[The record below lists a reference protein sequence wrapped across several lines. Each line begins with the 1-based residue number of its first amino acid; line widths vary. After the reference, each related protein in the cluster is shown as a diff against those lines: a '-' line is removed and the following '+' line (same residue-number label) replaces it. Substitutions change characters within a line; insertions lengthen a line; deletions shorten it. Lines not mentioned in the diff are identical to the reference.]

1 MTRVLVHYQLI
12 QTRPK
17 SCTWRGAVA
26 PVTDADELGASQV
39 LTERLLQI
47 DLLLDRY
54 ATIAQLRAKPTSEL
68 GDDDRRT
75 SWLHLSHFVAS
86 CMSMAT
92 DSLAATKQLLL
103 PDGEQLEHRVTAHFP
118 LLRSALESASTA
130 LWILRPDDQRE
141 RIIRLLQLRATDID
155 YDLTLVKAAAK
166 LADLSTSEGRS
177 ASQAAIRSGVAR
189 RKRHSQQ
196 MTSIANA
203 EGISADEYT
212 GGAPG
217 HSVIVEQATDS
228 PDLNGKYASTV
239 WRLISGL
246 THPSPLR
253 MMSTSK
259 HGDTVDNEDGVLYVV
274 ASMNLAHT
282 TNALLAA
289 MMTYRQA
296 TETLAARIARVH
308 HRSGPA

>member
-1 MTRVLVHYQLI
+1 MAHPPWPERGLIRVPVTEPDELDASRVL
-12 QTRPK
+12 
-17 SCTWRGAVA
+17 
-26 PVTDADELGASQV
+26 TD
-39 LTERLLQI
+39 RLRQI
-47 DLLLDRY
+47 DSILARY

-92 DSLAATKQLLL
+92 DNLAATKQLLL
-103 PDGEQLEHRVTAHFP
+103 PDGAQLEHRVTAHFP
-118 LLRSALESASTA
+118 LLRAALESASTA
-130 LWILRPDDQRE
+130 LWLLRPDIQRD
-141 RIIRLLQLRATDID
+141 RIIRLLQLRTTDID
-155 YDLTLVKAAAK
+155 YDLTLIKAAAK
-166 LADLSTSEGRS
+166 LADLSTPQGRS
-177 ASQAAIRSGVAR
+177 ASQAAIRGGVAR
-189 RKRHSQQ
+189 RKRHLHQ
-196 MTSIANA
+196 MAKIAET
-203 EGISADEYT
+203 EGISVDDYV

-217 HSVIVEQATDS
+217 HSVIVEQATDY
-228 PDLNGKYASTV
+228 PDLNGKYASAV

-259 HGDTVDNEDGVLYVV
+259 HGDTVDNEDGTLYVV

-282 TNALLAA
+282 TNALLAS
-289 MMTYRQA
+289 MMTYRHA
-296 TETLAARIARVH
+296 TETLAARVARVT

>member
-1 MTRVLVHYQLI
+1 MEKRPRLERGLIRV
-12 QTRPK
+12 
-17 SCTWRGAVA
+17 
-26 PVTDADELGASQV
+26 PVTDADELDASRV

-47 DLLLDRY
+47 DPLLERY
-54 ATIAQLRAKPTSEL
+54 ATIAQLRAKPASEL
-68 GDDDRRT
+68 GEDDRRT

-92 DSLAATKQLLL
+92 DSLAATTQLLL

-130 LWILRPDDQRE
+130 LWLLRPDDQRE
-141 RIIRLLQLRATDID
+141 RIIRLLQLRTTDID

-177 ASQAAIRSGVAR
+177 ASQAAIRGSVAR
-189 RKRHSQQ
+189 RKRHMHQ
-196 MTSIANA
+196 MTKIAEA
-203 EGISADEYT
+203 EGISVDDYT

-217 HSVIVEQATDS
+217 HGVIVEQATDY
-228 PDLNGKYASTV
+228 PDLNGGYASTV

-259 HGDTVDNEDGVLYVV
+259 HGGTVDNEDGTLYVV

-296 TETLAARIARVH
+296 TETLAARVARIH
-308 HRSGPA
+308 SKR

>member
-1 MTRVLVHYQLI
+1 MDHPPRPARGLIRV
-12 QTRPK
+12 
-17 SCTWRGAVA
+17 
-26 PVTDADELGASQV
+26 PVTDAAELDASRV
-39 LTERLLQI
+39 LTERLQQV
-47 DLLLDRY
+47 DALLARY

-92 DSLAATKQLLL
+92 DNLAATKQLLL
-103 PDGEQLEHRVTAHFP
+103 PDGGQLEHRVTAHFP

-130 LWILRPDDQRE
+130 LWLLRPEDQRE
-141 RIIRLLQLRATDID
+141 RIVRLLQLRTTDIE

-166 LADLSTSEGRS
+166 LADVNTAQGRS
-177 ASQAAIRSGVAR
+177 TSQAAIRGGVAR
-189 RKRHSQQ
+189 RKRHLQQ
-196 MTSIANA
+196 MAKIAEA
-203 EGISADEYT
+203 EGISADEYIA
-212 GGAPG
+212 GAPG
-217 HSVIVEQATDS
+217 HGMIVEQATDY
-228 PDLNGKYASTV
+228 PDLNGGYASTV

-253 MMSTSK
+253 MLTTSE
-259 HGDTVDNEDGVLYVV
+259 HGETVDNEDGTLYVV

-296 TETLAARIARVH
+296 TETLAARIIRVRAR
-308 HRSGPA
+308 SEPT

>member
-1 MTRVLVHYQLI
+1 MEQPRPFERGLIRV
-12 QTRPK
+12 
-17 SCTWRGAVA
+17 
-26 PVTDADELGASQV
+26 PVTDADELNASRV
-39 LTERLLQI
+39 LTERLLQV
-47 DLLLDRY
+47 DALLERY

-92 DSLAATKQLLL
+92 DNLAAAKQLLL

-118 LLRSALESASTA
+118 LLRSALESTSTA
-130 LWILRPDDQRE
+130 LWLLRPDVQRD
-141 RIIRLLQLRATDID
+141 RIVRLLQLRTTDVD

-166 LADLSTSEGRS
+166 LADLSTPEGRS
-177 ASQAAIRSGVAR
+177 ASQAAIRGAVAR

-196 MTSIANA
+196 IARIADA

-212 GGAPG
+212 RGAPG
-217 HSVIVEQATDS
+217 YGVVVEQATDY
-228 PDLNGKYASTV
+228 PDLNGGYTSTV

-259 HGDTVDNEDGVLYVV
+259 HGDTVDNEDGTLYVV
-274 ASMNLAHT
+274 ASMNVAHT
-282 TNALLAA
+282 TNALLAS
-289 MMTYRQA
+289 MMTYRRA
-296 TETLAARIARVH
+296 TETLAARILRVH
-308 HRSGPA
+308 ARL

>member
-1 MTRVLVHYQLI
+1 MQPQPRPERGLIRV
-12 QTRPK
+12 
-17 SCTWRGAVA
+17 
-26 PVTDADELGASQV
+26 PVTDADELNASRV
-39 LTERLLQI
+39 LTERLRQV
-47 DLLLDRY
+47 DSLLERY

-75 SWLHLSHFVAS
+75 SWLQLSHYVAS

-92 DSLAATKQLLL
+92 DNLAATKQLLL

-118 LLRSALESASTA
+118 LLRAALESASTA
-130 LWILRPDDQRE
+130 LWLLRPDAQRD
-141 RIIRLLQLRATDID
+141 RIIRLLQLRMTDID
-155 YDLTLVKAAAK
+155 YDLTLIKAAAK
-166 LADLSTSEGRS
+166 IADLTTPQGRS
-177 ASQAAIRSGVAR
+177 ASQAAIRGGVAR
-189 RKRHSQQ
+189 RKRHMEQ
-196 MTSIANA
+196 MTKIAET
-203 EGISADEYT
+203 EGISVDDYT

-217 HSVIVEQATDS
+217 YGVIVEKATDY
-228 PDLNGKYASTV
+228 PDLNGRYAATV

-259 HGDTVDNEDGVLYVV
+259 HGDAVDNEDGTLYLV
-274 ASMNLAHT
+274 ATMNVAHT

-296 TETLAARIARVH
+296 TETLAARVARVH
-308 HRSGPA
+308 HRTRPS

>member
-1 MTRVLVHYQLI
+1 MQHQPRPERGLIRV
-12 QTRPK
+12 
-17 SCTWRGAVA
+17 
-26 PVTDADELGASQV
+26 PVTDADELNASRV
-39 LTERLLQI
+39 LTERLRQV
-47 DLLLDRY
+47 DELLERY

-75 SWLHLSHFVAS
+75 SWLHLSHYVAS

-92 DSLAATKQLLL
+92 DNLAATKQLLL
-103 PDGEQLEHRVTAHFP
+103 PDEEQLEHRVTAHFP
-118 LLRSALESASTA
+118 LLRAALESASTA
-130 LWILRPDDQRE
+130 LWLLRPDVQRD
-141 RIIRLLQLRATDID
+141 RIVRLLQLRTTDIG
-155 YDLTLVKAAAK
+155 YDLTLIKAAAK
-166 LADLSTSEGRS
+166 LADLSTPQGRS
-177 ASQAAIRSGVAR
+177 ASQAAIRGVVAR
-189 RKRHSQQ
+189 RKRHMQQ
-196 MTSIANA
+196 MTKIAEA
-203 EGISADEYT
+203 EGISVDDYT

-217 HSVIVEQATDS
+217 HGVIVEQATDY
-228 PDLNGKYASTV
+228 PDLNGGYASTV

-259 HGDTVDNEDGVLYVV
+259 HGDTVDNEDGTLYVV

-296 TETLAARIARVH
+296 TETLAARVARVH
-308 HRSGPA
+308 HRPGAA